1 MKYLLGLFY
10 WLLTPA
16 VILVLAAGLKSYLI
30 YRRRVG
36 RERKLFHSAINS
48 DNYEG
53 RHFVQMSLLLGLI
66 GSVVSLLVGVTVPLS
81 LVVLY
86 PIVALILL
94 VLVPQSLTVLP
105 LLITVGLIAFVP
117 TNWPVSLMGWLTNWG
132 YQTTNINLVGILGLA
147 TIAVG
152 SLAFFLQRNAGQHL
166 SPKIKFNK
174 RNTMVAIYPF
184 NELTVVPLLVLVPG
198 DWLSAHLP
206 WWPLLN
212 IGGHS
217 VALVGLPLMIGLGV
231 TVKHSLSTAFFHR
244 LSQQLKGLTGL
255 GVILTIAGRFV
266 TNWSLWALLTYLA
279 VGVILVG
286 ANIVYDRHQA
296 FSNSQ
301 VMNGIRIIGIQ
312 PNSPAAKMNL
322 VVGDV
327 ILEVNG
333 QPVTNEDNFYKALI
347 TNATYCHLKV
357 RDRNDQLKV
366 TETAIFQGAAHE
378 IGIKVF
384 PENIK

>member
-10 WLLTPA
+10 WLITPA
-16 VILVLAAGLKSYLI
+16 VILVLAAIVKSYLI
-30 YRRRVG
+30 YSRRVA
-36 RERKLFHSAINS
+36 RERKLFHSAIDS

-53 RHFVQMSLLLGLI
+53 RHFVQMSLLLGVL
-66 GSVVSLLVGVTVPLS
+66 GSLVSLVAGVTVPLS
-81 LVVLY
+81 LVVIY

-94 VLVPQSLTVLP
+94 VILPQSVTLLT
-105 LLITVGLIAFVP
+105 LLVTIALVAFEP
-117 TNWPVSLMGWLTNWG
+117 TNLTGSLTAWLTRWG
-132 YQTTNINLVGILGLA
+132 YQANSLNLVGTLGLV
-147 TIAVG
+147 TIIVG
-152 SLAFFLQRNAGQHL
+152 CLAFFVRRNAGQHL
-166 SPKIKFNK
+166 SPKIEFNK
-174 RNTMVAIYPF
+174 RKTMIAVYPF
-184 NELTVVPLLVLVPG
+184 NELSVVPLLVLVPG
-198 DWLSAHLP
+198 NWFSVHLP

-212 IGGHS
+212 LGGHS
-217 VALVGLPLMIGLGV
+217 VALVGLPLVIGLGL
-231 TVKHSLSTAFFHR
+231 TVKHSLPTTFFQR
-244 LSQQLKGLTGL
+244 LGKQLTWLALL
-255 GVILTIAGRFV
+255 GAVLTIVCRFFA
-266 TNWSLWALLTYLA
+266 NWSLWSLLAYLI
-279 VGVILVG
+279 VGIILV
-286 ANIVYDRHQA
+286 ATNIIYDRQQE

-333 QPVTNEDNFYKALI
+333 QKVTNEDDFYKALI

-384 PENIK
+384 PENAK

>member
-10 WLLTPA
+10 WLVTPA
-16 VILVLAAGLKSYLI
+16 VLLVLAAGLKSYLI
-30 YRRRVG
+30 SSHRVK
-36 RERKLFHSAINS
+36 RERKLFHSAIDS

-53 RHFVQMSLLLGLI
+53 RHFVQMSLLLGVL
-66 GSVVSLLVGVTVPLS
+66 GSLVSLVTGVTVPLS
-81 LVVLY
+81 LVVIY

-94 VLVPQSLTVLP
+94 VVVPQSVTLLT
-105 LLITVGLIAFVP
+105 LLATVGIMAFDP
-117 TNWPVSLMGWLTNWG
+117 TNFTESLTGWLTKWG
-132 YQTTNINLVGILGLA
+132 YQTNNLNLVGTLGLA
-147 TIAVG
+147 TIVVG
-152 SLAFFLQRNAGQHL
+152 GLAFFVRRNAGQHL
-166 SPKIKFNK
+166 SPKIEFNK
-174 RNTMVAIYPF
+174 RNTMIAVYPF
-184 NELTVVPLLVLVPG
+184 NELSVVPLLVLVPG
-198 DWLSAHLP
+198 NWFSTHLP

-212 IGGHS
+212 LGGHS
-217 VALVGLPLMIGLGV
+217 VALVGLPLVIGLGL
-231 TVKHSLSTAFFHR
+231 TVKHSLPTVFFQR
-244 LSQQLKGLTGL
+244 LGKQLAWLTLL
-255 GVILTIAGRFV
+255 GAILTIACRFF
-266 TNWSLWALLTYLA
+266 TQWSLIALLAYLI
-279 VGVILVG
+279 VGIILVV
-286 ANIVYDRHQA
+286 ANIIYDRQQA

-333 QPVTNEDNFYKALI
+333 QKVTNEDDFYKALI

-384 PENIK
+384 PENTK